1 MLIYSPL
8 RESWWPGH
16 YELYAMSYL
25 HAHDDTGD
33 SPTMDISTSSLD
45 VNHVSRLDRVSSDT
59 EVNSVHESSVDH
71 DSCHGSDTDPRS
83 EHGDAPDD
91 STDDDPDDIK
101 PDKSQDWEPPP
112 GWCWRCWFAKPDTC
126 DQHS

>member
-1 MLIYSPL
+1 MDDFKTNINC
-8 RESWWPGH
+8 GIGV
-16 YELYAMSYL
+16 L
-25 HAHDDTGD
+25 HVKRQILTYFFCDV
-33 SPTMDISTSSLD
+33 ISLLAQICI
-45 VNHVSRLDRVSSDT
+45 V
-59 EVNSVHESSVDH
+59 SVDRAYKEA
-71 DSCHGSDTDPRS
+71 RS

-112 GWCWRCWFAKPDTC
+112 GWCWSCWFAKPDTC